1 MRVYICPD
9 ATNFDELQF
18 PPGPPGTG
26 FVMPIGTAQD
36 DEEAE
41 RGRGRPSIRKLEFN
55 EESIVVASTILEGK
69 SRKCAKSGQDKLQIS
84 WRHR

>member
-41 RGRGRPSIRKLEFN
+41 GPS
-55 EESIVVASTILEGK
+55 EEAVAGG
-69 SRKCAKSGQDKLQIS
+69 A
-84 WRHR
+84 